1 MSDRTPGSVR
11 TEARDGNDAA
21 AAGAP
26 GPQEAVSPS
35 VGSTPAIPT
44 TGSMRAQGDGAPA
57 GPATMPPGSIP
68 QGPLSRAAGA
78 GGATA
83 TAAPA
88 GTVPPPPAV
97 PQAAPPG
104 PVGAQPGAGSARPAD
119 RPARGRGT
127 KSGRGPRRAK
137 LQLRHVDIWSA
148 FKISLVLSIALFFIW
163 LVAIGILYLVLNGLG
178 VFSTL
183 NDLFGQLGS
192 ASGSNSSAG
201 SVVSPGLVF
210 GGAAVI
216 GAINVI
222 LMTALC
228 TVATFIY
235 NMCADL
241 VGGLEVTL
249 SERD

>member
-1 MSDRTPGSVR
+1 MPSRSSV
-11 TEARDGNDAA
+11 
-21 AAGAP
+21 
-26 GPQEAVSPS
+26 
-35 VGSTPAIPT
+35 
-44 TGSMRAQGDGAPA
+44 
-57 GPATMPPGSIP
+57 PP
-68 QGPLSRAAGA
+68 A
-78 GGATA
+78 GGASVPGGLSGAGAA
-83 TAAPA
+83 TAAA
-88 GTVPPPPAV
+88 
-97 PQAAPPG
+97 
-104 PVGAQPGAGSARPAD
+104 SRPTG
-119 RPARGRGT
+119 RPARGKGQG
-127 KSGRGPRRAK
+127 KAAGRGPRRAK

-163 LVAIGILYLVLNGLG
+163 MVAIGILYLVLNALG
-178 VFSTL
+178 VFSTV

-192 ASGSNSSAG
+192 ATGTSAKAAN
-201 SVVSPGLVF
+201 VVTPKLVF